1 MSSML
6 VQLVV
11 DINHDVTITT
21 MSGSE
26 QRGQVIIVETVEGAH
41 AVCAL
46 NYARALALLT
56 LPQDVD
62 PRLVAITDQLGALC
76 EELVR

>member
-6 VQLVV
+6 VQLAV
-11 DINHDVTITT
+11 DVNHHVTITT
-21 MSGSE
+21 LSGSE
-26 QRGQVIIVETVEGAH
+26 SRGQVIVVETVEGAH

-46 NYARALALLT
+46 NYARAMALLT
-56 LPQDVD
+56 LPMDVD